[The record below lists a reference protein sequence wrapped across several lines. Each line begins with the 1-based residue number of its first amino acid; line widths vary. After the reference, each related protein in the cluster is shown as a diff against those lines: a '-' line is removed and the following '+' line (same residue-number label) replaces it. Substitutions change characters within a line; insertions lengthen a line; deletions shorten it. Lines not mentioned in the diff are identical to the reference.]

1 MDLTTG
7 WQISSPTVEE
17 LPRPSGPPPTSNG
30 FLWNSHDTLYLYG
43 GEYSDNPE
51 ASPVPY
57 SLWSYNIPSS
67 KWEEYP
73 DPKTV
78 DGVPVER
85 SAEGSGVNIPSLG
98 RGMYFGGH
106 IDRFTTPGW
115 DVDIF
120 RVYLRSLLEFTFPG
134 RTNPA
139 ANDNKPAGLDGTWR
153 NLTDDGV
160 QDSAGFTERA
170 DGVLVYV
177 PGYSEQGILLGLAGG
192 TNKSYTQMNVI
203 DVYDIAEQKWYKQA
217 TTGSIPEYRVNPCA
231 VATSA
236 ADGSSVQVHLF
247 AGQKLL
253 PYGSQE
259 QHDDMWILSIPSFTW
274 IQVDQKDQ
282 PVPPG
287 RSGHT
292 CTVWN
297 AQMIVVGGYVGQDLS
312 CDSPGVYVFNTSSLK
327 WNTNYAALKGANEMN
342 QQKAQEEDPSA
353 LQGSYGY
360 AVPEAVQ
367 KVIGGNAMGSATVT
381 APAQAVTAGPFATG
395 KPVIYTV
402 TQGDGTV
409 ATETATPGAGT
420 SGGSN
425 GRGGPNIGA
434 IIAGVIAGLF
444 AILAGYLGFCTWV
457 YRRQLVLYK
466 RHVAM
471 SQRQSM
477 GIAPPAILGVGPGKG
492 GDSPLGKSS
501 LDATSASSSSNARSG
516 ATAGR
521 GVGGY
526 HALPTTTNTF
536 AGGLD
541 RVSTNSANGGM
552 NTARSSTD
560 DLMEGQEPTF
570 LGVLLSPRRSLKVIN
585 RD

>member
-1 MDLTTG
+1 MP
-7 WQISSPTVEE
+7 Q
-17 LPRPSGPPPTSNG
+17 PSGPPPTSNG

-43 GEYSDNPE
+43 GEFSDKPE
-51 ASPVPY
+51 ASPVPF
-57 SLWSYNIPSS
+57 SLWSYHIPSS
-67 KWEEYP
+67 KWEEHP
-73 DPKTV
+73 SPKTV
-78 DGVPVER
+78 DDVPVER

-98 RGMYFGGH
+98 RGLYFGGH

-115 DVDIF
+115 DIDIF

-134 RTNPA
+134 SSNPA
-139 ANDNKPAGLDGTWR
+139 VNNNQPAGPDGVWR
-153 NLTDDGV
+153 NITDGGI
-160 QDSAGFTERA
+160 QESAGFTERA

-177 PGYSEQGILLGLAGG
+177 PGYGDQGILLGLAGG
-192 TNKSYTQMNVI
+192 TNKTYTQMNVI
-203 DVYDIAEQKWYKQA
+203 DVYDIAGQTWYKQA
-217 TTGSIPEYRVNPCA
+217 TSGPIPEYRVNPCA

-247 AGQKLL
+247 GGQKLL

-259 QHDDMWILSIPSFTW
+259 QYDDLWILSIPSFTW
-274 IQVDQKDQ
+274 IPVDMKDQ

-292 CTVWN
+292 CNVWN
-297 AQMIVVGGYVGQDLS
+297 SQMVVIGGYVGVDLS
-312 CDSPGVYVFNTSSLK
+312 CDSPGVYVFNTSSLT
-327 WNTNYAALKGANEMN
+327 WNTNYAALKGANDMN
-342 QQKAQEEDPSA
+342 QQKAQEKDPSA

-367 KVIGGNAMGSATVT
+367 KVIGGNGMGSATVT
-381 APAQAVTAGPFATG
+381 APAQTVTAGPFATG

-409 ATETATPGAGT
+409 ATETATPG
-420 SGGSN
+420 GGSS
-425 GRGGPNIGA
+425 GSRKGSGGPNIAA

-444 AILAGYLGFCTWV
+444 AVLAGYLGFCTWV
-457 YRRQLVLYK
+457 YRRQLALYK

-471 SQRQSM
+471 TQRQTL
-477 GIAPPAILGVGPGKG
+477 GIAAPAVLGVKG
-492 GDSPLGKSS
+492 TDSPFGKSS
-501 LDATSASSSSNARSG
+501 LDATSASSSSNARIG
-516 ATAGR
+516 GKAA
-521 GVGGY
+521 GGY
-526 HALPTTTNTF
+526 HQLPFTANTF
-536 AGGLD
+536 AGGQD
-541 RVSTNSANGGM
+541 RASTNSANGGLA
-552 NTARSSTD
+552 TARSSTD